1 MERMWKGSASRLT
14 RSIIHAGWTRRQTSL
29 LCQVGSFKEKQS
41 HIESERGA
49 TGWDIGDQN
58 TMPAIFGTCVLFF
71 VFVFSE
77 NSGIKNWHSG
87 KIKRKKSLVS
97 ELFTLHCSSEPK
109 GFPCKIQMWPPD
121 SVAARTTFIL
131 VRDVSLTRLQAF
143 SFLNLRHTML
153 IHCSENPRTQRVW
166 GFNHSFNKY
175 SLGAY
180 NPHGDSEQTGLTQ
193 TLPLQTSRWDKQ

>member
-1 MERMWKGSASRLT
+1 MKRFSLTSDALNNTCWLNPETNQLTLPSWQFQRKTITYWVWERSYWVRYWGSKYYASHFWHLCLVFCFCFLRKQWYQKLTQWKN
-14 RSIIHAGWTRRQTSL
+14 Q
-29 LCQVGSFKEKQS
+29 E
-41 HIESERGA
+41 
-49 TGWDIGDQN
+49 
-58 TMPAIFGTCVLFF
+58 
-71 VFVFSE
+71 
-77 NSGIKNWHSG
+77 
-87 KIKRKKSLVS
+87 KKSLVS